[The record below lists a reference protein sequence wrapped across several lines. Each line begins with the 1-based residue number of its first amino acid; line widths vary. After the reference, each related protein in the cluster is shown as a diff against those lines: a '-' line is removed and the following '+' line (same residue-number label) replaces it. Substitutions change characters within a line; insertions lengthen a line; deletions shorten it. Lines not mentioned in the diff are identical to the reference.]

1 MNILIYIYVNLK
13 KPSIKL
19 TVQIVSFQYNS
30 IVFNF
35 RNFRVIIV
43 YFTKILV
50 AICREFIFI
59 QKIYIFYIVME
70 FSFKYRK
77 PLIYCST
84 LKEEGH

>member
-1 MNILIYIYVNLK
+1 MNILIYICKSK
-13 KPSIKL
+13 KPSIKI

-35 RNFRVIIV
+35 RNLRVIIV

-59 QKIYIFYIVME
+59 QKIYKYSIVME
-70 FSFKYRK
+70 FRFKYRK
-77 PLIYCST
+77 PLIYYIT
-84 LKEEGH
+84 LKEERH